1 MGPHREERP
10 KFLST
15 CWYPNPLLAETKR
28 RQVTYYTLFT
38 DVSHMEKAYPECS
51 SSVRQWVIRKQIKHP
66 CYQCL
71 KLLQV
76 IEMMIY
82 PMMLM
87 LKGSFRETKSHWGKN
102 NKNKNNRF
110 WFQTVTLGVGVQVN
124 CWWLSVKLKCVEMCG
139 KCVQSM

>member
-38 DVSHMEKAYPECS
+38 DVSHVEKAYPECSS
-51 SSVRQWVIRKQIKHP
+51 SSVRQWVIRKQIKHA

-87 LKGSFRETKSHWGKN
+87 LKGGFRGKKKKSHWGKN
-102 NKNKNNRF
+102 NNTRF
-110 WFQTVTLGVGVQVN
+110 WFQIVTLGVGVQVN
-124 CWWLSVKLKCVEMCG
+124 CWWLSMKLKCVEMCG